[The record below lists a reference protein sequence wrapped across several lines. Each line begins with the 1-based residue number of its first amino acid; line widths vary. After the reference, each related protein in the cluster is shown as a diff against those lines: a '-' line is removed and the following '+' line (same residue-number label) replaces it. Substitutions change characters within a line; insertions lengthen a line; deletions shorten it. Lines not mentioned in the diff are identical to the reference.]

1 MKKNVNTISLGMII
15 NDIPVYDGLLIHKR
29 FAYTYFRKKTLPIG
43 NIVAFRAPMNVLADG
58 MIDSEDILQN
68 DFIYSDDAIN
78 FCWEIPNIDPYGA
91 VAFQRLLNTQ
101 IANILSNRYLKKPI
115 EVDGD
120 DLMVHDKFEG
130 SDGTA
135 NKVGKCSVSITYVKD
150 HVALG
155 HTGININAGRKA
167 PPFAYS
173 TKLND
178 TQVELFMKDIIDI
191 FYAMSDDIFIAT
203 TKVIV

>member
-1 MKKNVNTISLGMII
+1 MII
-15 NDIPVYDGLLIHKR
+15 KDIPVYDGLLIHKR

-43 NIVAFRAPMNVLADG
+43 NIVAFRAPMNVQADG
-58 MIDSEDILQN
+58 MIDSEDVLQN

-78 FCWEIPNIDPYGA
+78 FCWEIPNVDPYGA

-101 IANILSNRYLKKPI
+101 IAGILSMKYLKKPI

-120 DLMVHDKFEG
+120 DLMVHDEFEG
-130 SDGTA
+130 SDGTLQ
-135 NKVGKCSVSITYVKD
+135 NKGKCSVSITYVNN

-155 HTGININAGRKA
+155 HTGINVYAGRKA
-167 PPFAYS
+167 PNFAYS
-173 TKLND
+173 TKLTDDQANEFMQD
-178 TQVELFMKDIIDI
+178 VVNLF
-191 FYAMSDDIFIAT
+191 YSLSDDIFIAT